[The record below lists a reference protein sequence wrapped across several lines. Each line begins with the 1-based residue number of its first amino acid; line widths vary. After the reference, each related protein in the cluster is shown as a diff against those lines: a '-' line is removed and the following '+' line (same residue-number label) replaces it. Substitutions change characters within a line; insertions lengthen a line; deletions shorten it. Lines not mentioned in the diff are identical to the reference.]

1 MVPVLPSG
9 VIWRGDAIMLFS
21 RFKYAL
27 LAGSVLATGAAQAAC
42 NLELSASLPLKVE
55 NDRMFIPGHIGEH
68 PVQYLVDLA
77 SMNTLLTAA
86 GRDYGVTPDN
96 FRSLPLKAIMGDMEK
111 QATLGPDADHNVAL
125 AVDRLPMRLTGSLA
139 NFGSP
144 QAVAVLGMDFCAHY
158 DVEFDT
164 AHQTLNLFKTTGCE
178 SAKLA
183 YWTKRYVVA
192 DMVANITRPLNVEP
206 YTVYNFPHINL
217 RVSVNGHDMLAAIDT
232 GYRNSGL
239 SLAAAHTAG
248 IETGPETDPV
258 PDVFDGYSTRAWLSN
273 ADQIALGSEVIA
285 SAKPHVQS
293 FRPPAGSTTAPIGTI
308 AANTRNFGDDMM
320 LGADFFLSHRVLVS
334 YSQNKVYFSPV
345 DGQTFLGGTPVL
357 PAETA
362 AAR

>member
-1 MVPVLPSG
+1 MH
-9 VIWRGDAIMLFS
+9 FS

-27 LAGSVLATGAAQAAC
+27 LAGTVLAAGTAQAAC
-42 NLELSASLPLKVE
+42 NLELSASLPLKIE
-55 NDRMFIPGHIGEH
+55 NGRMFVPGKIGDH
-68 PVQYLVDLA
+68 PVEYLVDLA
-77 SMNTLLTAA
+77 SMNVLLTAA
-86 GRDYGVTPDN
+86 GRDFGVTPDN
-96 FRSLPLKAIMGDMEK
+96 FRSLPLKAVMGDMEK

-125 AVDRLPMRLTGSLA
+125 AVDRLPIRLTGSLA

-144 QAVAVLGMDFCAHY
+144 QAVATLGMDFFAHF
-158 DVEFDT
+158 DVEFDA
-164 AHQTLNLFKTTGCE
+164 AHQTINLFQPKGCE

-183 YWTKRYVVA
+183 YWTKHYVAA

-206 YTVYNFPHINL
+206 YTVFNFPHINI

-232 GYRNSGL
+232 GYRDSSL

-248 IETGPETDPV
+248 IESGPETDAV
-258 PDVFDGYSTRAWLSN
+258 PDVFDGYSTRAWLAST
-273 ADQIALGSEVIA
+273 DQIALGSEIVA
-285 SAKPHVQS
+285 QAKPHIQS

-345 DGQTFLGGTPVL
+345 EGQTFLGGTPVL

-362 AAR
+362 AR